1 MSRTTAFAA
10 LAVIAT
16 LAGSAAR
23 AQAPVDGNAMLVQ
36 AGSIA
41 GGGGASMMGGGDD
54 RSIAYSDRG
63 AGGGATYE
71 QAGRIATFAGNS
83 GGNPAWTFTAHAP
96 GGGREAWL
104 TGGGDDTRVVY
115 GAPARR

>member
-16 LAGSAAR
+16 LATPAAR
-23 AQAPVDGNAMLVQ
+23 AQAPMDGNAMPVR

-41 GGGGASMMGGGDD
+41 GGGGASMTGGGDD
-54 RSIAYSDRG
+54 RSITYSARG

-71 QAGRIATFAGNS
+71 QAGRIGTFAGNT
-83 GGNPAWTFTAHAP
+83 GGNPAWTFTPHAP

-104 TGGGDDTRVVY
+104 TGGGEDQQVVY
-115 GAPARR
+115 ANPMRR